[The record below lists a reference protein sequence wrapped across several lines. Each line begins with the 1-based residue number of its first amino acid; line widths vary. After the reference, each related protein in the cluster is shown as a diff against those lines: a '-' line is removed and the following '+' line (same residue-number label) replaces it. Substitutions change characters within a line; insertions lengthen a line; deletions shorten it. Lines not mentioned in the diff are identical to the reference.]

1 MELNK
6 DCGNFSIHC
15 ACLDFFFST
24 AKDFNIFRKMNLK
37 PTILITLVVLI
48 KLAIAKRGPHHPRGE
63 YIVKRDTRKQ
73 EFTEHLS
80 HDTE

>member
-1 MELNK
+1 
-6 DCGNFSIHC
+6 
-15 ACLDFFFST
+15 
-24 AKDFNIFRKMNLK
+24 MNLK